1 MASIIV
7 NTTKTKSLKIG
18 TKSNTTFK
26 YGEQSIENVNIYK
39 YLGHILNVH
48 KSTHNKMPEYL
59 TTTPIKQSL
68 HYKVKLNQP

>member
-1 MASIIV
+1 M
-7 NTTKTKSLKIG
+7 KIG

-26 YGEQSIENVNIYK
+26 YGEQSIENVDTYK

-59 TTTPIKQSL
+59 STQA
-68 HYKVKLNQP
+68 YKAIFALQGKT